1 MITYGNPQNNA
12 DLQQVLD
19 LQRAN
24 LPVHISEQELQTE
37 GFVTVHH
44 NFELLKA
51 MNTPYPHIIAREEEQ
66 VIGYTLVMLPAFQD
80 RIPVLVPMFEE
91 FNRAIFQR
99 RLLTDVN
106 YVVMGQVCIAKGY
119 RGQGIFQGMYAQMN
133 KQMSPHFEAIVT
145 EVSIRNPRSLRAHAK
160 VGFQTIREYQ
170 ADTGEEWAI
179 LLWDWK

>member
-1 MITYGNPQNNA
+1 MITYGNPRNDT
-12 DLQQVLD
+12 DLRQMLD

-24 LPVHISEQELQTE
+24 LSAQISETELQVE

-44 NFELLKA
+44 DFELLKA
-51 MNTPYPHIIAREEEQ
+51 MNDPYPHIIARDAEQ
-66 VIGYTLVMLPAFQD
+66 VVGYTLVMLPAFQD
-80 RIPVLVPMFEE
+80 QIPVLVPMFAQ
-91 FNRAIFQR
+91 FNQAKFQGH
-99 RLLTDVN
+99 LLEDMN

-119 RGQGIFQGMYAQMN
+119 RGKGVFQGMYAQMN

>member
-1 MITYGNPQNNA
+1 MITYGPPHTDA
-12 DLQQVLD
+12 DLHQMLALQQ
-19 LQRAN
+19 AN
-24 LPVHISEQELQTE
+24 LPAHISKTELQAE

-44 NFELLKA
+44 NFDLLKA
-51 MNTPYPHIIAREEEQ
+51 MNTPYPHIIARDGED
-66 VIGYTLVMLPAFQD
+66 VVGYTLVMLPTFQD
-80 RIPVLVPMFEE
+80 RIPVLIPMFEE
-91 FNRAIFQR
+91 FNRATFQR

-133 KQMSPHFEAIVT
+133 KQMAPHFEAIVT
-145 EVSIRNPRSLRAHAK
+145 EVSVRNPRSLRAHAK